1 MRAFRKKTT
10 ILLPVIFL
18 FFLTG
23 FVRDYNPNQTIKNKQ
38 QKNMQSDI
46 STEQKMKFSK
56 AIKFLQSLNNGKREK
71 TQFDFLSLRKINYPL

>member
-1 MRAFRKKTT
+1 
-10 ILLPVIFL
+10 
-18 FFLTG
+18 
-23 FVRDYNPNQTIKNKQ
+23 
-38 QKNMQSDI
+38 MQSDI